1 MSRANFLSS
10 VLDGLG
16 RWYVAIPPFLIISFL
31 AALFFVTGEGQAR
44 LREAGERLQKSAARE
59 HSIDELQSSLARSV
73 GAERTFLLTGD
84 SRYIET
90 YKRVVAE
97 VEPRLTDLSLAYV
110 GSDANLGSI
119 RDLQVLIGKRLA
131 DLSMILAIQKTQ
143 GMAAAIALVKTSVGS
158 DTGVIISDILD
169 RLRDREGVEHLEA
182 AAHWESS
189 LSLARWITLAGTII
203 NMLLVAVATRLV
215 YLDMRRRAALNA
227 ELRDQKLELEH
238 EVEART
244 RELVELSTHLQN
256 VSEREKASLAREL
269 HDELGG
275 LLVGA
280 RMDISWAEQRLT
292 EDDADLKV
300 RLNRV
305 QQNLAAGVDLK
316 RRIIEELRPTLLDNV
331 GLFAALRW
339 QMKETC
345 AEAGLKCSESY
356 PDEEPRFKSEAS
368 IALFRIAQ
376 EAFTNMLKHSRAK
389 SADISLD
396 MDEETLLMRIA
407 DDGVGM
413 PAERFT
419 AIGSH
424 GLASMRHRARAL
436 GGRLEVRKPASGGT
450 MLIVQIPIANA
461 VVANAGSANA
471 AAANTGAHVS
481 ESAPS

>member
-1 MSRANFLSS
+1 MNRVNFLSDA
-10 VLDGLG
+10 LDGLG
-16 RWYVAIPPFLIISFL
+16 RWYVAVPPFLIISFL

-44 LREAGERLQKSAARE
+44 LQEAGERLQKSAARE
-59 HSIDELQSSLARSV
+59 HSVDELQSSLARAV
-73 GAERTFLLTGD
+73 AAERTYLLTGD

-97 VEPRLTDLSLAYV
+97 VEPRLTNLILAYA
-110 GSDANLGSI
+110 GSDAGLGSV

-131 DLSMILAIQKTQ
+131 DLSMILTIQKSQ
-143 GMAAAIALVKTSVGS
+143 GVAAAIALVKTSVGS
-158 DTGVIISDILD
+158 DTGVFISDNLD
-169 RLRDREGVEHLEA
+169 RLRDREGVEHLQA

-189 LSLARWITLAGTII
+189 LSLTRWITLVGTII
-203 NMLLVAVATRLV
+203 NMMLVAVATRLV
-215 YLDMRRRAALNA
+215 YLEMRRRAGLNA
-227 ELRDQKLELEH
+227 ELRDQKLKLEH
-238 EVEART
+238 EVEERT
-244 RELVELSTHLQN
+244 RELVGLSTHLQN

-292 EDDADLKV
+292 KDDADLKL

-345 AEAGLKCSESY
+345 AGAGLKCSESY
-356 PDEEPRFKSEAS
+356 PDEEPHFKSEAS

-376 EAFTNMLKHSRAK
+376 EAFSNILKHSRAK
-389 SADISLD
+389 AADISLD
-396 MDEETLLMRIA
+396 MDDETLLMRIA
-407 DDGVGM
+407 DDGIGM

-424 GLASMRHRARAL
+424 GQASMRHRARAL
-436 GGRLEVRKPASGGT
+436 GGRLEVRRPASGGT

-461 VVANAGSANA
+461 VAGNAIAADAVAQVN
-471 AAANTGAHVS
+471 
-481 ESAPS
+481 ESAPT

>member
-1 MSRANFLSS
+1 MNRVNFVSDA
-10 VLDGLG
+10 LDGLG
-16 RWYVAIPPFLIISFL
+16 RWYVAVPPFLIISFL

-44 LREAGERLQKSAARE
+44 LQEAGERLQKSAARE
-59 HSIDELQSSLARSV
+59 HSIDELQSSISRSV
-73 GAERTFLLTGD
+73 GAQRTYLLTGD
-84 SRYIET
+84 SRYVET
-90 YKRVVAE
+90 YNREVADI
-97 VEPRLTDLSLAYV
+97 EPRLANLSAAFT
-110 GSDANLGSI
+110 GSDASPGSVG
-119 RDLQVLIGKRLA
+119 DLQVLIGKRLA
-131 DLSMILAIQKTQ
+131 DLSMIMTIQKTQ
-143 GMAAAIALVKTSVGS
+143 GVAAAIALVKTSVGS
-158 DTGVIISDILD
+158 DTGAIIADNLD
-169 RLRDREGVEHLEA
+169 RLRDREGVEHREA
-182 AAHWESS
+182 TTHWESS
-189 LSLARWITLAGTII
+189 LALTRWITLLGTII

-215 YLDMRRRAALNA
+215 YLDIRRRAALNA
-227 ELRDQKLELEH
+227 ELRDQKLKLEH
-238 EVEART
+238 EVGERT

-280 RMDISWAEQRLT
+280 RMDISWAEQHMAK
-292 EDDADLKV
+292 DDPDLKL

-345 AEAGLKCSESY
+345 AGAGLKCSESY

-376 EAFTNMLKHSRAK
+376 EAFSNILKHSQAK
-389 SADISLD
+389 TADISLD
-396 MDEETLLMRIA
+396 MDDETLLLRIA
-407 DDGVGM
+407 DDGIGM
-413 PAERFT
+413 PAEQFM

-424 GLASMRHRARAL
+424 GLASMRHRVRAL
-436 GGRLEVRKPASGGT
+436 GGRLDVRKPASGGT

-461 VVANAGSANA
+461 LAQ
-471 AAANTGAHVS
+471 VS
-481 ESAPS
+481 ESAPT

>member
-16 RWYVAIPPFLIISFL
+16 RWYVAIPPFLIMSFL

-44 LREAGERLQKSAARE
+44 LREAGERVQKSAARE
-59 HSIDELQSSLARSV
+59 HSIDELQSSLSRSV

-90 YKRVVAE
+90 YKRAVAE
-97 VEPRLTDLSLAYV
+97 VEPRLTDLSLAYA
-110 GSDANLGSI
+110 GSDASLGSI

-131 DLSMILAIQKTQ
+131 DLSMVLAIQQSQ
-143 GMAAAIALVKTSVGS
+143 GMAAAIALVKTSLGS
-158 DTGVIISDILD
+158 DTGMVISDNLD

-182 AAHWESS
+182 VAHWESS
-189 LSLARWITLAGTII
+189 LSLTRWITLAGTII

-244 RELVELSTHLQN
+244 RELVELSTHLQS

-280 RMDISWAEQRLT
+280 RMDISWAEQHLT
-292 EDDADLKV
+292 EDDADLKL

-345 AEAGLKCSESY
+345 AGAGLKCSESY

-376 EAFTNMLKHSRAK
+376 EAFSNMLKHSRAK

-396 MDEETLLMRIA
+396 MDDETLLMRIA
-407 DDGVGM
+407 DDGIGM
-413 PAERFT
+413 PAERFM

-461 VVANAGSANA
+461 VAANAGSADA
-471 AAANTGAHVS
+471 AAVNTGAQVS
-481 ESAPS
+481 ESAAS